1 MIIPQGLNPIQVGP
15 EFFRGQPW
23 QMCYRVVIRQPDGH
37 LMPIRQRFS
46 CGFVAES
53 LADAAKMRASLL
65 QLRQFSGLD
74 LVICE
79 WPERVMGLVNMSA
92 GHRPPTVC
100 SR

>member
-15 EFFRGQPW
+15 ELFRGQPW
-23 QMCYRVVIRQPDGH
+23 QMCYRVVIRQPDGR
-37 LMPIRQRFS
+37 LMPIRQRFR

-79 WPERVMGLVNMSA
+79 WPERVTGLA
-92 GHRPPTVC
+92 KLGQTQRAC
-100 SR
+100 L